1 MPDDTSK
8 TGGDRRFI
16 SLEQDYEVRDWA
28 NSLGCTPEQL
38 RDAVKAVGNSA
49 DKVRE
54 YLSARR
60 AKRAVR

>member
-8 TGGDRRFI
+8 TGRDRKFI
-16 SLEQDYEVRDWA
+16 SIGEDYEVRDWA
-28 NSLGCTPEQL
+28 HSLGCTPEQL
-38 RDAVKAVGNSA
+38 REAVKAVGNSA

-54 YLSARR
+54 HLSARR